1 MAVPVALPSALAA
14 VPPLPAL
21 NQADSAAS
29 PALQQGSEGS
39 KASERLVGLV
49 AVGRGFGHGIG
60 MSQWGALALAQRG
73 ESFTAIL
80 RHYYR
85 GTRLQPYGRL
95 EAATQQQEVSGSRL
109 SVAGSP

>member
-1 MAVPVALPSALAA
+1 M
-14 VPPLPAL
+14 
-21 NQADSAAS
+21 
-29 PALQQGSEGS
+29 
-39 KASERLVGLV
+39 
-49 AVGRGFGHGIG
+49 GRGFGHGIG

-73 ESFTAIL
+73 ESFSAIL

-95 EAATQQQEVSGSRL
+95 EAAVQQPEAPGSRL